1 MNRKWMVLSIAALM
15 LLGAVLYSAMAA
27 QGDPVDASVVFGVS

>member
-1 MNRKWMVLSIAALM
+1 MVLLIAVLT

-27 QGDPVDASVVFGVS
+27 QGDPADTSVVFGVS